1 MVQKIVLIGA
11 GSAMFTQGL
20 VADLILSGQP
30 WQLGL
35 VDIDP
40 EALEVATGL
49 SQRMIQYKD
58 APITLQSS
66 LERRDVLPGADVVVT
81 TIGVGGR
88 KAWLADV
95 QIPRRYNVYQPVGD
109 TIMAGGISRAMRMIP
124 ALVEIARDIKRL
136 CPQALYVNYANPMS
150 TNCWAIR
157 QATGVPVV
165 GLCIG
170 VYDVQLELARLIGA
184 PESEVTA
191 RAMGINHFTW
201 IYDLRWRGKDA
212 WPLVRQKVA
221 EKPPKKNRFS
231 WSLFET
237 YGAYPAVNDR
247 HVTEFFPER
256 FPNGDYYGK
265 TLGIGAYSIE
275 QTIEHGQRIYES
287 MRAQARGE
295 LPISDHVFERSQGE
309 HGQLIEIL
317 QAMAQDKRS
326 YYTAN
331 LPNNDLVPAF
341 PREAILELTAAA
353 SARGLQALQVP
364 DLPPALLP
372 PLMRKIAVQSLTVQA
387 ALTGD
392 RKLFVETLL
401 LDGCVTHQDAARRLV
416 DDLMLEHK
424 AYLPQFA

>member
-49 SQRMIQYKD
+49 SRRMIQYKD
-58 APITLQSS
+58 APIDLQSS
-66 LERRDVLPGADVVVT
+66 LDRCDILPGADVVVT

-109 TIMAGGISRAMRMIP
+109 TTMAGGISRAMRMIP

-136 CPQALYVNYANPMS
+136 CPKALYINYANPMS
-150 TNCWAIR
+150 VNCWAVR

-170 VYDVQLELARLIGA
+170 TYDVQLELARLIGA
-184 PESEVTA
+184 PEEEVTA
-191 RAMGINHFTW
+191 RALGINHFTW
-201 IYDLRWRGKDA
+201 IYDLRWRGQDA
-212 WPLVRQKVA
+212 WPLVRQKIA
-221 EKPPKKNRFS
+221 ENPPTDNFFS
-231 WSLFET
+231 WSLFEA

-256 FPNGDYYGK
+256 FPNGNYYGN
-265 TLGIGAYSIE
+265 TFGIAAYSIE
-275 QTIEHGQRIYES
+275 QTIENGQRIYKN
-287 MRAQARGE
+287 MQAQARGE
-295 LPISDHVFERSQGE
+295 LPVSNAVFERSQGE

-317 QAMAQDKRS
+317 ASISEDKRS
-326 YYTAN
+326 NYYAN
-331 LPNNDLVPAF
+331 LPNNDLVSAL
-341 PREAILELTAAA
+341 PREAILEATATA
-353 SARGLQALQVP
+353 SARGIHALQVP
-364 DLPPALLP
+364 DLPPVLLP
-372 PLMRKIAVQSLTVQA
+372 PLMRKIAVQLLTVQA

-392 RKLFVETLL
+392 RKLWVETLL
-401 LDGCVTHQDAARRLV
+401 LDGCVKQQDTARRLV
-416 DDLMLEHK
+416 DDLLFAHK

>member
-1 MVQKIVLIGA
+1 MAQKIVLIGA

-30 WQLGL
+30 WRLGL

-40 EALEVATGL
+40 EALEVAVGL
-49 SQRMIQYKD
+49 ARRMIQYKD
-58 APITLQSS
+58 APIELESS
-66 LERRDVLPGADVVVT
+66 LDRCDVLPGADVVVT

-95 QIPRRYNVYQPVGD
+95 QIPRRYNVYQPVGY

-136 CPQALYVNYANPMS
+136 CPLALYVNYANPMS
-150 TNCWAIR
+150 ANCWAIR

-201 IYDLRWRGKDA
+201 IYDLRWNGTDA
-212 WPLVRQKVA
+212 WPLVRQKIA
-221 EKPPKKNRFS
+221 QEPPRENRFS

-265 TLGIGAYSIE
+265 TMGIGVYSVE
-275 QTIEHGQRIYES
+275 ATIEHGQRIYES
-287 MRAQARGE
+287 MRAQACGE
-295 LPISDHVFERSQGE
+295 VPIGNAVFERIQGE
-309 HGQLIEIL
+309 HGQLTEIL
-317 QAMAQDKRS
+317 QAMSRDKRS
-326 YYTAN
+326 YYSAN

-341 PREAILELTAAA
+341 PREAILEVTAAA
-353 SARGLQALQVP
+353 SARGLQALQIP
-364 DLPPALLP
+364 DLHPALLP
-372 PLMRKIAVQSLTVQA
+372 PLLRKIAVQALTVQA
-387 ALTGD
+387 ALAGD
-392 RKLFVETLL
+392 RKLLVETML
-401 LDGCVTHQDAARRLV
+401 LDGCINNQDAASRLV
-416 DDLMLEHK
+416 DDLLREHK
-424 AYLPQFA
+424 VYLPQFA

>member
-136 CPQALYVNYANPMS
+136 CPQALYVNYANPVS
-150 TNCWAIR
+150 YTH
-157 QATGVPVV
+157 
-165 GLCIG
+165 L
-170 VYDVQLELARLIGA
+170 
-184 PESEVTA
+184 
-191 RAMGINHFTW
+191 RAH
-201 IYDLRWRGKDA
+201 
-212 WPLVRQKVA
+212 
-221 EKPPKKNRFS
+221 
-231 WSLFET
+231 ET
-237 YGAYPAVNDR
+237 R
-247 HVTEFFPER
+247 H
-256 FPNGDYYGK
+256 
-265 TLGIGAYSIE
+265 
-275 QTIEHGQRIYES
+275 
-287 MRAQARGE
+287 
-295 LPISDHVFERSQGE
+295 
-309 HGQLIEIL
+309 
-317 QAMAQDKRS
+317 
-326 YYTAN
+326 
-331 LPNNDLVPAF
+331 DLVC
-341 PREAILELTAAA
+341 R
-353 SARGLQALQVP
+353 
-364 DLPPALLP
+364 
-372 PLMRKIAVQSLTVQA
+372 
-387 ALTGD
+387 
-392 RKLFVETLL
+392 LL
-401 LDGCVTHQDAARRLV
+401 L
-416 DDLMLEHK
+416 
-424 AYLPQFA
+424 